1 MPSNQVCQAFINS
14 IAPLVVK
21 YAKQYGYHIA
31 STIIA
36 QACCESAYGTS
47 PSGNHNYFGMKCGGA
62 WKGKSVNLRT
72 KEEYQP
78 GVLTNISD
86 NFRVYDSFEEGV
98 KGYFDFIAWSHYA
111 DLKKCYDYKS
121 YAQTLKNKGY
131 ATSSTYVSTL
141 CSIVEKWNL
150 TQYDWEKVQNPQS
163 QPSQP
168 MVEVKILKPVLRVG
182 SMGDDVR
189 LLQFILNLKGSDC
202 GNVDGNFGSKTKAA
216 VGNYQADHADCG
228 SIDYICGPKTWTS
241 LLS

>member
-1 MPSNQVCQAFINS
+1 MPSNQVCQSFINS

-86 NFRVYDSFEEGV
+86 NFRVYDSFEEGI
-98 KGYFDFIAWSHYA
+98 KGYFEFIAWSHYA
-111 DLKKCYDYKS
+111 DLKKCYDYRS

-150 TQYDWEKVQNPQS
+150 TQYDWEKVQNLKPKEA
-163 QPSQP
+163 
-168 MVEVKILKPVLRVG
+168 MVEVTILKPILRVG
-182 SMGDDVR
+182 SLGDDVR
-189 LLQFILNLKGSDC
+189 LLQFLLNLKGSDC
-202 GNVDGNFGSKTKAA
+202 CNVDGNFGPKTKAA